1 MFAGWVMVT
10 VVIKDIIHN
19 LIGWLLDLDPL
30 TGNDE
35 MWLYDFPINPVNIPS
50 FLVIKKTK
58 TDPDVMFHKMFKAI
72 GRGHRCGVKM
82 IKIFGKYYFKKLNDE
97 EYERYINVYCGINY
111 DIKSE

>member
-1 MFAGWVMVT
+1 MVT

-19 LIGWLLDLDPL
+19 FIGWLLDLDPL
-30 TGNDE
+30 TSNDE
-35 MWLYDFPINPVNIPS
+35 TWLYDFPINPVNIPS

-72 GRGHRCGVKM
+72 GRGRHRCGVKM